1 MAKSILKNVFAKGI
15 LNVFNIVVP
24 LLVIPY
30 VYRVLNPSII
40 GNIEYA
46 TTLFSYF
53 SLLGLLGIYNYGLR
67 EISRYRNKQGVVEN
81 ISKNLFAIGII
92 SNLFF
97 FLLFEFFVYKFIDDV
112 LLRNIMF
119 VQGLGL
125 IAQIFSVEW
134 VNEAFE
140 DFRFI
145 TIKTVIIRTI
155 SVIAIFVYVKN
166 SSDYMIYVL
175 ITVLVLF
182 VNNIVSLI
190 YVKRNINLSIKKIF
204 LNLNFKHYIV
214 PLLFIL
220 VLNNTGVLYTIA
232 DRTMLGTYVGV
243 ESVAFYSIGQ
253 KVVEIIRVLLLSVVF
268 VTLPR
273 LSFYLEED
281 RVKYVQGVRML
292 VKLMLLIMLPASVG
306 LFMLSEQIVL
316 LFAGEQYLPA
326 VGAMKIFA
334 LRIVILSI
342 EAIFYNQIIFLHRKE
357 KTLLCL
363 NLLCGGVNILL
374 NFLILNKLTPMSAIT
389 TTLFSEVLFQV
400 LCLIYIRKK
409 LQLSVGIFRIDNIKY
424 ILLSLLLIPVILFF
438 KEVCVKSYLF
448 VLSSILGCFVVY
460 ILGLLLLKDSLFSY
474 VLNKIKK

>member
-67 EISRYRNKQGVVEN
+67 EISRYRDKQGVVEN

-97 FLLFEFFVYKFIDDV
+97 FILFEFFVYKFIDDF

-145 TIKTVIIRTI
+145 TIKTVIIRAI
-155 SVIAIFVYVKN
+155 SVIAIFICVKD

-190 YVKRNINLSIKKIF
+190 YVKHNINLSIKKIF
-204 LNLNFKHYIV
+204 LNLNLKHYIV

-220 VLNNTGVLYTIA
+220 VLNNTGILYTIA

-326 VGAMKIFA
+326 VSAMKIFA
-334 LRIVILSI
+334 IRIVVLSI
-342 EAIFYNQIIFLHRKE
+342 EAILYNQIIFLHRKE

-363 NLLCGGVNILL
+363 NLLCGGVNVLL
-374 NFLILNKLTPMSAIT
+374 NFLFLNKFTPTIAIT
-389 TTLFSEVLFQV
+389 TTLFSEILFQV
-400 LCLIYIRKK
+400 LCLIYIRKR
-409 LQLSVGIFRIDNIKY
+409 LQLSVGIFRIDNLKY
-424 ILLSLLLIPVILFF
+424 LLLSLLLIPVILFF

-448 VLSSILGCFVVY
+448 VSFSILGCFVVY
-460 ILGLLLLKDSLFSY
+460 ILGLFLLKDSLFIY
-474 VLNKIKK
+474 VRNKIIN